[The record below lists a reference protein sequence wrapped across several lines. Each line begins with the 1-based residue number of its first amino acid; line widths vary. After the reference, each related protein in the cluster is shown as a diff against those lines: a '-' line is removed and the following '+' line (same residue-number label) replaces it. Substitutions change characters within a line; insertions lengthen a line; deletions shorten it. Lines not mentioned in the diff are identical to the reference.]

1 MIKPETVANSF
12 IQLFLRLVGY
22 VNVLICFDAE
32 YLSLMI
38 KDTMHDSITKGFR
51 NYKFHIFL
59 WNIQFL
65 RDIWKVD
72 VWISER
78 DLSET
83 NAYHN
88 LIEAKNQSIKSVF
101 LIGWFVMLNEA
112 IKAV

>member
-1 MIKPETVANSF
+1 
-12 IQLFLRLVGY
+12 LG
-22 VNVLICFDAE
+22 
-32 YLSLMI
+32 
-38 KDTMHDSITKGFR
+38 
-51 NYKFHIFL
+51 
-59 WNIQFL
+59 
-65 RDIWKVD
+65 DIWKVD

-101 LIGWFVMLNEA
+101 LISWFVMLNEA